1 MADFSCCFLAY
12 DMIIVR
18 TADKWR
24 IRKMDLYEGAVV
36 KKYMT
41 LVEALKC
48 LPGVMPNKSKKL
60 IDDAFEISYVPGSM
74 EISDLGYRVGE
85 TKLSQEEYKAIHI
98 EVQSFYGT
106 TIRISPQG
114 AKVLMKLYRNGDLVM
129 HKGKSITES
138 TELQAYIDKESALK
152 KEADRIRREDERK
165 KYLVENPDKI
175 KEADF
180 SYSLLD
186 SVFYRKFGAF
196 RGYKTMILDGIEVE
210 KSVFVYQSNSGK
222 THDSEVTFSWTD
234 SKGEPHRL
242 CKPSLYSE
250 NRRNDAN
257 RNWGLPE

>member
-1 MADFSCCFLAY
+1 
-12 DMIIVR
+12 
-18 TADKWR
+18 
-24 IRKMDLYEGAVV
+24 MDLYEEAVV

-60 IDDAFEISYVPGSM
+60 IDDALEISYVPGSM
-74 EISDLGYRVGE
+74 EISDFGYRVGE

-138 TELQAYIDKESALK
+138 TELQAYIDKESAF
-152 KEADRIRREDERK
+152 KEEVDRIRRKDERK
-165 KYLVENPDKI
+165 KYLIENPDKI

-186 SVFYRKFGAF
+186 SVFYHKFGAI
-196 RGYKTMILDGIEVE
+196 RGYKTMILDGIEVK

-234 SKGEPHRL
+234 SKGETHSL